1 MDERDHKIRIN
12 PIARFA
18 VERRVTM
25 GMIVVGVLV
34 LGWVSLTRL
43 PLEFLPSFSSP
54 NIWVYAPYPSSSPDE
69 TERRIVRPLE
79 DTLGTIN
86 GIETLSARASAGDGS
101 VSVSFLEGT
110 DMDLAAVEVRDRVDR
125 ARALLPS
132 DLRQVFV
139 RRFQSQDLPVLRFHV
154 SADWPKDRLQRF
166 IEEVIQRRL
175 ERLEGVAQVEV
186 RGLLDA
192 QVRVDLVPSRL
203 QAHGLDVRQ
212 IAQTLRAA
220 NVTESGG
227 YIEEGP
233 RRLLVRS
240 VGEFQSLDEIRHQ
253 PIGQTGLTVG
263 DVADVSYSFP
273 RQDEFN
279 FLNGSEALTV
289 QVFKAST
296 ANLLAVADRVKA
308 ELLAIHRLPE
318 AEGLHTRVYRDS
330 SVDVRKG
337 LGQLR
342 DAGTVGGLL
351 AVIFLFLFL
360 RKVRTTLLV
369 ALAIPISV
377 VFTFA
382 ILYLMRQGGLSTITI
397 NIMSLMG
404 LMLALGMLVDNSV
417 VVIESIFRHVQDL
430 GEDARTAALRGTSE
444 VALAIIASTA
454 TTMCVFIPLIFVS
467 SSGGGLMRFMTD
479 LGVTVCVV
487 MFASLLVALT
497 VVPMVAAF
505 LLAGESRRR
514 SALIDWLSD
523 FYGRMLGF
531 TLRHRPLFLLSIAFF
546 LWGSYYLFSG
556 IERSLGAHSIERQ
569 VRINVDTPRNY
580 SLEQTA
586 ALFEEVRSILSARR
600 EELEIADIAYEYNRS
615 SGRSRG
621 GWRGHQEFDVFLKD
635 EDQSKRSTREI
646 QDEVRRLMPKKAG
659 VDFRIAQSQGRGGMS
674 SGISLEVHGDDIAVL
689 ELVAKKVASALGE
702 LPWVK
707 DVDTSLD
714 SGDQEIHVRPRRA
727 RTEQSGLSSQAVA
740 ATVSSALTS
749 RPVSQIRTDEREVEM
764 VVQFREQDR
773 RTLDQLKTLPVAA
786 STGSQPIGALADFTV
801 ESGPRTIERENR
813 LPELDVTANTVSGTT
828 SFRMMGEV
836 RQILASVKL
845 PPGYQWEF
853 GRWVRFA
860 QQDLSGAAVALGLA
874 LLLVYLIMAALFES
888 FIQPLTI
895 MLSIPFAFIGVGI
908 ALRLANQTMTS
919 ETNIGLIILLGVVV
933 NNAIVLVDHINH
945 LRAQGMS
952 RSDAIVLGGR
962 HRLRPILMTTLT
974 TILGL
979 MPMVAPLL
987 FPGVL
992 GQPEGRA
999 AQWAPISLVILGGL
1013 TTSTGLTL
1021 VIIPTFYSLMDDL
1034 AVFFGRVVRAASIEK
1049 EHAHETR

>member
-1 MDERDHKIRIN
+1 MDETNHDERNHKIRIN

-86 GIETLSARASAGDGS
+86 GIETLSARASAGEGS
-101 VSVSFLEGT
+101 VSVAFQEGT

-125 ARALLPS
+125 ARALLPT

-139 RRFQSQDLPVLRFHV
+139 RRFQSQDIPVLHFHV
-154 SADWPKDRLQRF
+154 SANWPKDRLQHF

-220 NVTESGG
+220 NVTQSGG

-240 VGEFQSLDEIRHQ
+240 VGEFQSLDEIRRQ
-253 PIGQTGLTVG
+253 PIGQSGLTVG
-263 DVADVSYSFP
+263 DVADVSYSYP

-289 QVFKAST
+289 QVYKAST
-296 ANLLAVADRVKA
+296 ANLLAV
-308 ELLAIHRLPE
+308 
-318 AEGLHTRVYRDS
+318 
-330 SVDVRKG
+330 
-337 LGQLR
+337 
-342 DAGTVGGLL
+342 
-351 AVIFLFLFL
+351 IFLYLFL

-454 TTMCVFIPLIFVS
+454 TTMCVFIPLIFIA

-487 MFASLLVALT
+487 MAASLLVALT

-523 FYGRMLGF
+523 VYGRILGF
-531 TLRHRPLFLLSIAFF
+531 TLRHRPLFLLSIVFF

-586 ALFEEVRSILSARR
+586 ALFEEVRSILDARR
-600 EELEIADIAYEYNRS
+600 DELEIADIAYEYNRS

-621 GWRGHQEFDVFLKD
+621 GWRGHQEFDIFLKD
-635 EDQSKRSTREI
+635 EDVSRRSTREI
-646 QDEVRRLMPKKAG
+646 QDEIRGLMPTKAG
-659 VDFRIAQSQGRGGMS
+659 VEFRIAQSQGRGGMS

-689 ELVAKKVASALGE
+689 ELVAKKVAAALAE

-764 VVQFREQDR
+764 VVQFREEDR
-773 RTLDQLKTLPVAA
+773 RTLDQLKTLPVQA
-786 STGSQPIGALADFTV
+786 SAGNQPIGALADFSV

-908 ALRLANQTMTS
+908 ALRLANQSMTS

-933 NNAIVLVDHINH
+933 NNAIVLLDHINH
-945 LRAQGMS
+945 LRAQGIP
-952 RSDAIVLGGR
+952 RSEAIVLGGR

-1034 AVFFGRVVRAASIEK
+1034 AVFFGRVVRAASIDK
-1049 EHAHETR
+1049 EHAHETS